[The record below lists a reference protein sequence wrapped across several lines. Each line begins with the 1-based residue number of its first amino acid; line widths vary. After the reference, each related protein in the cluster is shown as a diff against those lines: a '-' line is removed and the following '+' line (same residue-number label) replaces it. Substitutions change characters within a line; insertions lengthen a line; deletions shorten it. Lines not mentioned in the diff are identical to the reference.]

1 MTGHCDAPQPVVG
14 PLNSAAQADGHRA
27 PDASVLLANLRSEF
41 PHRGIV
47 YDPFGSRWWAL
58 RGTGITVRGAT
69 GLELAERLRT
79 ATGG

>member
-1 MTGHCDAPQPVVG
+1 MTGHRDASLSAVG
-14 PLNSAAQADGHRA
+14 PLTPAAQADGHRA
-27 PDASVLLANLRSEF
+27 PDASVLLAKLRSEF
-41 PHRGIV
+41 PHWGIV

-69 GLELAERLRT
+69 GLELGERLRT